1 MVDGEAKISQS
12 LILHTHARALH
23 TRTLPTF
30 FPCILLRFDILESL
44 KMYRR
49 DGIGLSSPD
58 TNSELKASMWSGLKY
73 FVVRSQCT

>member
-12 LILHTHARALH
+12 LILHTHARAVH
-23 TRTLPTF
+23 THTLPTF

-44 KMYRR
+44 KVYRR

-73 FVVRSQCT
+73 FVV

>member
-1 MVDGEAKISQS
+1 MVDGEANPRASS
-12 LILHTHARALH
+12 FTHMQEH
-23 TRTLPTF
+23 CTHTLPTF

-44 KMYRR
+44 KVYRR

-73 FVVRSQCT
+73 FVV